1 MSAIIAFPLIFT
13 TQFEITHDY
22 YVNPVH
28 LNRLVENRFKVLSR
42 ACTKVASS
50 YYQSKEKTGKKRDGI
65 EQTQHIHIYP
75 PHVIRGITFHFSI
88 HLKTMAENRRSNHL
102 KKKISSEW
110 ATVKKCQ
117 LATEYFFSCHI
128 RDLKFKLGR
137 KEGSGLHKCTFC
149 NVKKFV
155 IEKEAKK

>member
-13 TQFEITHDY
+13 TQFEIAHDY

-28 LNRLVENRFKVLSR
+28 LDWLKIDLKYSAEHVLRSHHLIIKVR
-42 ACTKVASS
+42 
-50 YYQSKEKTGKKRDGI
+50 EKTGKKRDGI

-102 KKKISSEW
+102 KKKISSKW

-117 LATEYFFSCHI
+117 LATALCSRNFQ
-128 RDLKFKLGR
+128 
-137 KEGSGLHKCTFC
+137 
-149 NVKKFV
+149 NVKLRLDFV
-155 IEKEAKK
+155 EI

>member
-1 MSAIIAFPLIFT
+1 MVSVCHYCIFFDFYHSIWNSAWLLCEPCT
-13 TQFEITHDY
+13 S
-22 YVNPVH
+22 
-28 LNRLVENRFKVLSR
+28 RLVENRFKVLSR

-102 KKKISSEW
+102 KKKISSKW

-137 KEGSGLHKCTFC
+137 KEGRQWL
-149 NVKKFV
+149 
-155 IEKEAKK
+155 A